1 MADYAGMG
9 VAAYMLSF
17 TLIRR
22 LEAKGLLTRAEA
34 EELIANAIQQLQ
46 GPRETELKQAQSIL
60 EETLNIVHEGD
71 NEK

>member
-22 LEAKGLLTRAEA
+22 LEAKGVLTRAEA
-34 EELIANAIQQLQ
+34 EELIANAI
-46 GPRETELKQAQSIL
+46 
-60 EETLNIVHEGD
+60 
-71 NEK
+71 